1 MKSEMDRMDLEAV
14 AARAVEC
21 LENLLRVMQ
30 DAANQISCG
39 RSLEEV
45 DAAGFALY
53 LAKIDQD
60 DDRSRIQALVGVM
73 DYDEY
78 LRILDNVARENG
90 LCLDKMTALEVSLPE
105 MEFGEDLVTG
115 GFENFKGISVERRND
130 CLIELME
137 AVSTLLERRG
147 LAVTCI
153 PDEDVIL
160 YLPLR

>member
-1 MKSEMDRMDLEAV
+1 MTSVRESKDLGKIADLAVKS
-14 AARAVEC
+14 

-39 RSLEEV
+39 RSLEGV
-45 DAAGFALY
+45 DVAGFALY

-60 DDRSRIQALVGVM
+60 DDQSRQALVGVM

-90 LCLDKMTALEVSLPE
+90 LCLDEMTELKVSLPE
-105 MEFGEDLVTG
+105 MEFGDDLVTG
-115 GFENFKGISVERRND
+115 GFENFKGISVEQRND
-130 CLIELME
+130 CLIELVE

-147 LAVTCI
+147 LAVTCT
-153 PDEDVIL
+153 PDEDVIF